1 MKKQPRFW
9 ILTSLCSFFI
19 IALSLALYSWWE
31 DTLWEESLRLADEA
45 EISLKYNQP
54 DRAIN
59 LYYAMR
65 QRGYGPGFL
74 ESRWERVAAEAYV
87 QLDRP
92 LELTALYL
100 QDASS
105 IYDNERAALM
115 VLETLYSRNQ
125 PDSAEELRDAWR
137 TRETDR
143 TAWIILDAD
152 FLMRTGNLR
161 EAGALL
167 GSTSFEGKAEA
178 HRLLRL
184 SLLQTD
190 PGQAIFYLD
199 KASEVDPSNPDV
211 LYTRAWVFE
220 AQGRSGDALEAFARI
235 QSTDLSNPLYREI
248 LGNFLFRQGKREEA
262 LVVWSGGLDRSP
274 NDSLWFKSFF
284 WGKMLSPV
292 ALSSPPKNST
302 LSRLIAFSETV
313 PQNRFWDNKR
323 FSRISSASLFRHE
336 LQEVYW
342 LTFLECMRTG
352 RSADLVR
359 SYEYAPNWSYFNP
372 ETRLAVYSVA
382 VIRGARPDGALEE
395 LSRLGSQVP
404 HGMRHPLFVELQE
417 NAEAQLNN
425 PQMFTLSQPTQS
437 LLDSGS
443 IYTAILLAD
452 GLPEAALKVGAKL
465 KAKPDYPDWFVLSYA
480 RALQQNRS
488 LKAAVAFLPEGRS
501 VELEVYRG
509 ELAFMMGNR
518 ERAANLLVPHA
529 QSLTSAGQRAAYLL
543 SVDSLDQQDAL
554 SAQSWLKGNRALS
567 KSIKGKELSAQIAIV
582 RGDLAFADKQ
592 MRSIQKH
599 SFLAQD
605 YLASRR
611 HEARL
616 KKNRTYLAEY

>member
-1 MKKQPRFW
+1 M
-9 ILTSLCSFFI
+9 SLCSFFV
-19 IALSLALYSWWE
+19 IALSLALYSWRD

-45 EISLKYNQP
+45 EVSLEYNQP
-54 DRAIN
+54 ERAIN

-65 QRGYGPGFL
+65 QRGYGPDFL
-74 ESRWERVAAEAYV
+74 ESRWARLAAEAYV
-87 QLDRP
+87 QLDSP

-105 IYDNERAALM
+105 IHDNERAALM
-115 VLETLYSRNQ
+115 VLETLYARNQ
-125 PDSAEELRDAWR
+125 AEPAEELRDAWR

-143 TAWIILDAD
+143 TAWVLLDAD

-167 GSTSFEGKAEA
+167 GSTEFEGETEA
-178 HRLLRL
+178 LRLLRL

-190 PGQAIFYLD
+190 PKQAIFYLD
-199 KASEVDPSNPDV
+199 KASEVDPLNSDV
-211 LYTRAWVFE
+211 LYMRAWIYE
-220 AQGRSGDALEAFARI
+220 AQGRPGEALESFASI
-235 QSTDLSNPLYREI
+235 LASDPSSPLYREI

-262 LVVWSGGLDRSP
+262 LAVWSGGLDQSP
-274 NDSLWFKSFF
+274 NDSLWFKSYF
-284 WGKMLSPV
+284 WGKMLHPV
-292 ALSSPPKNST
+292 SLSGPPKNST
-302 LSRLIAFSETV
+302 LSRLITFSETV

-323 FSRISSASLFRHE
+323 FSRIPSASLFKHE

-342 LTFLECMRTG
+342 LTFLESIRMGHT
-352 RSADLVR
+352 ADLVR
-359 SYEYAPNWSYFNP
+359 SYESAPNWSYFNP

-382 VIRGARPDGALEE
+382 IIKGVRPDDALEQ
-395 LSRLGSQVP
+395 LSQLAARIPQGV
-404 HGMRHPLFVELQE
+404 RHPLFVELQE
-417 NAEAQLNN
+417 NAEAQLEN
-425 PQMFTLSQPTQS
+425 PQTFTLSQPTQA

-452 GLPEAALKVGAKL
+452 GLPEAALKVGANL

-480 RALQQNRS
+480 KALQHNRS
-488 LKAAVAFLPEGRS
+488 LKAAVAFLPKGRS
-501 VELEVYRG
+501 AELEVYQG

-543 SVDSLDQQDAL
+543 SVDSLDQRDTL

-567 KSIKGKELSAQIAIV
+567 KSLKGRELSAQIAIAS
-582 RGDLAFADKQ
+582 GDLASADKQ
-592 MRSIQKH
+592 MRSIQQY

-605 YLASRR
+605 YLASRKN
-611 HEARL
+611 EAYL
-616 KKNRTYLAEY
+616 KKKRT